1 MNKYT
6 IFLKCTIHQA
16 GLDITY
22 YPVLTRITNTS
33 SKRIVERAAVHRY
46 IRDNWGSLTEVEV
59 VRVSV
64 EKIREVA

>member
-6 IFLKCTIHQA
+6 IFLKCTLHQA

-46 IRDNWGSLTEVEV
+46 LRENWGTLTDVEV
-59 VRVSV
+59 VRTSI
-64 EKIREVA
+64 EKLKEVA

>member
-1 MNKYT
+1 MNRYT
-6 IFLKCTIHQA
+6 IFLKCTIYQA

-46 IRDNWGSLTEVEV
+46 LRDNWGSLTEVEV
-59 VRVSV
+59 VRTSM
-64 EKIREVA
+64 EKLKEVA

>member
-1 MNKYT
+1 MNRYT

-46 IRDNWGSLTEVEV
+46 LRENWGTLTEVEV
-59 VRVSV
+59 VRTSM
-64 EKIREVA
+64 EKLKEVA